1 MTSDICKRK
10 LASIKYKED
19 HLPRGHFLRASIG
32 GHGKHPMT
40 EIVEEEE
47 SHDDPFLWGEG
58 IEYYPL
64 SPTYSLSLVCV
75 IVFLK

>member
-1 MTSDICKRK
+1 
-10 LASIKYKED
+10 
-19 HLPRGHFLRASIG
+19 
-32 GHGKHPMT
+32 MT